1 MNPTDS
7 VAEVTFSR
15 HLRIQQTKTEKPA
28 SPKSLP
34 PERFPAFIRL
44 RLCLSRIEPLPG
56 PWSVTRCLSAA
67 FSSAAPVTWLN
78 VSLLHAF
85 SRRLGRPIL
94 LLLFLSIWRQKV
106 LQQSDD
112 APTVQPR
119 LERSLHQL
127 EQALSTQP
135 EIGSRR
141 SGAVAVAA
149 VDFSSP
155 RLKDGLG
162 PMDYAVLPSS
172 SALVALFVLALDGDR
187 RRQRGDVRRGIFPSG
202 AAL

>member
-1 MNPTDS
+1 MAATVPNARAREFSILNGALRASS
-7 VAEVTFSR
+7 VPV
-15 HLRIQQTKTEKPA
+15 A
-28 SPKSLP
+28 SSL
-34 PERFPAFIRL
+34 
-44 RLCLSRIEPLPG
+44 
-56 PWSVTRCLSAA
+56 
-67 FSSAAPVTWLN
+67 SSP
-78 VSLLHAF
+78 
-85 SRRLGRPIL
+85 R
-94 LLLFLSIWRQKV
+94 

-162 PMDYAVLPSS
+162 PLDYAVLPSS

-187 RRQRGDVRRGIFPSG
+187 RRQRGDVRRGIFPSD